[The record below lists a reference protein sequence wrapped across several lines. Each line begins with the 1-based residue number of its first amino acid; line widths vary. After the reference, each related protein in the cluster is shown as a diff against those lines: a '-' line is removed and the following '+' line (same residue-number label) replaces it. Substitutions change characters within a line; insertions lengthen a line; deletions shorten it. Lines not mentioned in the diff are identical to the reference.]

1 MKPQDEERITRWI
14 DGDLPDSD
22 VEDLLAAHPELRD
35 AKSQSESLGNL
46 LRKELDSGEKIPY
59 ADFFNHQLM
68 KRIEEGDESP
78 ASTPAEKEALAESLF
93 PRFTFFK
100 KFAAFAAIG
109 VAAVGVA
116 AVSGI
121 LLFSNVQVG
130 GSEIVSTY
138 TPDPKLEAKTFFSDE
153 ANATV
158 LLIEGLDEIPAQ
170 REVTGVQAVG
180 YVPHDG
186 ASHFTLYSTS
196 QIPMLVLALDNA
208 RRPHIH
214 ELKF

>member
-14 DGDLPDSD
+14 DGDLSDSD
-22 VEDLLAAHPELRD
+22 VEDLLAAHPELLD
-35 AKSQSESLGNL
+35 AKSQSKSLGNL

-68 KRIEEGDESP
+68 KRIEDDAEAP
-78 ASTPAEKEALAESLF
+78 ASTPAEKEALAEAMF
-93 PRFTFFK
+93 PRFMFFK

-109 VAAVGVA
+109 VAAVFA
-116 AVSGI
+116 IILFVS
-121 LLFSNVQVG
+121 VQDS
-130 GSEIVSTY
+130 GSAIVSTY